1 MIKLKIKYDF
11 FRKPFFNSME
21 KQSYQL
27 HYHLSKATKYIVCF
41 NNAISK
47 NIIAEIQIQNLFQN

>member
-1 MIKLKIKYDF
+1 MTFSESRFSIVWK
-11 FRKPFFNSME
+11 